1 MTSPSSTRPTAPA
14 LAGLPPGP
22 RGLPLVGVL
31 PQLRNDPLRLLPA
44 LHRKYGDL
52 VNLGVRGLYLA
63 THPDDIRR
71 ILVETEQFYIKGPL
85 MDQLRAGLGNGLLT
99 STGSFWR
106 RQRKLSQPAFHRQ
119 RLAQLGAVMTSAT
132 AAMLERWR
140 EQLPDGRPLN
150 IAAELMRLT
159 FTIVA
164 RALFSVEAGDDAA
177 TISRAMRVVLPI
189 TERRFWALLNIPEQV
204 PTPDNVR
211 FRRSMA
217 AMDQVV
223 YRIIA
228 EHRRSAGYQDLLSML
243 MQTRDEE
250 TGESMSD
257 SQLRDEVL
265 TLLLAGHDTTSNL
278 LAWTFYLL
286 SKHPQVERKLH
297 AEARGVL
304 GGRLPTVEDLASLPY
319 TRMVID
325 EVMRLYPPAWIMSR
339 SPTAD
344 DTLRGYRVP
353 AGSVVLLSPYVTH
366 RHPAYWENPEGF
378 DPERFAP
385 GADADR
391 PRYAYFP
398 FGGGPRVCIGNHFAL
413 MEAQIVLAALAQRV
427 SFALLPGQRIEPE
440 PLVTLRPRHG
450 VRVRVA
456 RR

>member
-1 MTSPSSTRPTAPA
+1 MSSPNPTVPAPPSTR
-14 LAGLPPGP
+14 LPPGP

-31 PQLRNDPLRLLPA
+31 PQLRSDPLRLLPA
-44 LHRKYGDL
+44 LRRKYGDL
-52 VNLGVRGLYLA
+52 VNLGARGLFLA
-63 THPDDIRR
+63 SHPDDIRR
-71 ILVETEQFYIKGPL
+71 ILVETEQLYSKGPL

-119 RLAQLGAVMTSAT
+119 RLAQLGGMITGAT
-132 AAMLERWR
+132 AAMLERWG
-140 EQLPDGRPLN
+140 EPAAAGRPLN
-150 IAAELMRLT
+150 LAAELMRLT

-164 RALFSVEAGDDAA
+164 RALFSVDAGDDAA
-177 TISRAMRVVLPI
+177 TIARAMRVVLPI
-189 TERRFWALLNIPEQV
+189 TERRFWTLLNIPERV
-204 PTPDNVR
+204 PTPENLR
-211 FRRSMA
+211 FRRAIA

-223 YRIIA
+223 YRIIG
-228 EHRRSAGYQDLLSML
+228 EHRRDSAAYQDLLSML

-286 SKHPQVERKLH
+286 SKHPQVERRLR
-297 AEARGVL
+297 AEVAERL
-304 GGRLPTVEDLASLPY
+304 GGRAPAVEDLAGLPY

-325 EVMRLYPPAWIMSR
+325 EVMRLYPPAWVMSR

-353 AGSVVLLSPYVTH
+353 AGSVVLISPYVTH
-366 RHPAYWENPEGF
+366 RHPDFWENPEGF

-385 GADADR
+385 GAEAAR

-398 FGGGPRVCIGNHFAL
+398 FGGGPRICIGNSFAL
-413 MEAQIVLAALAQRV
+413 MEAQLILATVVQR
-427 SFALLPGQRIEPE
+427 FRLDLLPGAVVAPRPM
-440 PLVTLRPRHG
+440 VTLHAGEGVWMTAHPR
-450 VRVRVA
+450 
-456 RR
+456 